1 MNAREK
7 TFLKVEKNVFL
18 TKFLEN
24 YTVIVIRIFSEC
36 LVLKYII
43 YKLFKFWVI
52 VLFMISIIIIIT
64 LRSFQSIFITLR

>member
-18 TKFLEN
+18 TKILEN